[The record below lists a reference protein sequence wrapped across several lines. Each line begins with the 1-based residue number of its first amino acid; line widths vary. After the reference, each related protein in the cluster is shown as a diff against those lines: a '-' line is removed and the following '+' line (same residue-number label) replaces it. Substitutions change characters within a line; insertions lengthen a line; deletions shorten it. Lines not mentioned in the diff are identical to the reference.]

1 MPVGQAKQS
10 VANALKALS
19 TEHLN
24 EARYASRSIS
34 SRTLR
39 CVGVSSILLI
49 LAHRHQLE
57 AYLSHTLGQQG
68 VEPQP

>member
-24 EARYASRSIS
+24 EARYA
-34 SRTLR
+34 
-39 CVGVSSILLI
+39 
-49 LAHRHQLE
+49 LAF
-57 AYLSHTLGQQG
+57 YLF
-68 VEPQP
+68 